1 MSAEDESALKPEEV
15 TPSVDAT
22 VALPPEVKKATPTT
36 DAPLKDPDVADG
48 SIRGVSTRN
57 LPRHYSRAGVVNPK
71 WILYTSVLLG
81 VTVSM
86 QYGWSTSQLN
96 YKKFN
101 KEADCNAIAYAKAHA
116 TEDDPFNAT
125 KFDGT
130 CIIFPGHTKAD
141 WTVVVNAWV
150 VGGMIGSLAV
160 GKISD
165 LVGRKRVM
173 LYNCGFIISG
183 AAIQAAVSNIWAFAF
198 GRFLAGIASGACTGC
213 IGTYVNEIAPPH
225 LRSKLGIGL
234 QGGINL
240 GIVLVVTTHFYL
252 DFDQGW
258 RIIAGFP
265 IVLASLFLA
274 LSPFIM
280 VESPVWLMLHGHRK
294 EAEKVLVQLYGEENV
309 STALAWIKP
318 DKKPAAEA
326 DAEKQTPC
334 WSEVG
339 HETVIKG
346 KGLTW
351 GELFSVE
358 MRRPLVVG
366 MGLACMQ
373 KLTGINSI
381 FYYSSTLFGSGMDP
395 RVSSIIV
402 AIVNLVPTLC
412 SGVVAAKFGNRPMIL
427 FSTVGMCVSSIG
439 ITLSLVYNEPG
450 ATIALAA
457 AFVFSFAICL
467 GPIMFVVV
475 AAVVPD
481 HARGSVVSIGIF
493 VAWAANLVVGIGYP
507 YLATALENY
516 KYLPFAV
523 ISALSTVFV
532 YYLVPETSNLTT
544 SEIQAVFKKIR
555 GNGRF

>member
-1 MSAEDESALKPEEV
+1 MSTEGDKVLKPEQV
-15 TPSVDAT
+15 KPS
-22 VALPPEVKKATPTT
+22 LPADHPEKDKDSPPTSQIAS
-36 DAPLKDPDVADG
+36 DAPLSPDVQKDA
-48 SIRGVSTRN
+48 SITGVATRH
-57 LPRHYSRAGVVNPK
+57 LPRHFSRAAVVQPK

-81 VTVSM
+81 VTISM

-96 YKKFN
+96 YAKFN
-101 KEADCNAIAYAKAHA
+101 NENQCNAIAAEKAHNL
-116 TEDDPFNAT
+116 TWDHNKCT
-125 KFDGT
+125 M
-130 CIIFPGHTKAD
+130 FPGHTKGQ

-165 LVGRKRVM
+165 RVGRKRALM
-173 LYNCGFIISG
+173 YNCGFIIAG
-183 AAIQAAVSNIWAFAF
+183 AVIQAAVSNLWAFAF
-198 GRFLAGIASGACTGC
+198 GRFLAGIASGASTGC
-213 IGTYVNEIAPPH
+213 VGTYINEIAPPH

-240 GIVLVVTTHFYL
+240 GIVLVDTTHFYL
-252 DFDQGW
+252 GFNQGW

-265 IVLASLFLA
+265 IVLAALFLG
-274 LSPFIM
+274 LSHFIM

-294 EAEKVLVQLYGEENV
+294 EGEQVLVQLYGEENV
-309 STALAWIKP
+309 NAALSWIKP
-318 DKKPAAEA
+318 KKKPA
-326 DAEKQTPC
+326 DAERQAPC

-339 HETVIKG
+339 HQTVIKG

-351 GELFSVE
+351 SELFAVE

-381 FYYSSTLFGSGMDP
+381 FYYSSSLFGGVGVADG
-395 RVSSIIV
+395 RVCNIIV
-402 AIVNLVPTLC
+402 AIVNLIPTLC
-412 SGVVAAKFGNRPMIL
+412 SGMVSAKFGNRPMIL
-427 FSTVGMCVSSIG
+427 FSTIGMCVSSIG
-439 ITLSLVYNEPG
+439 ITLSLVYDAPQ
-450 ATIALAA
+450 ATVALAA

-493 VAWAANLVVGIGYP
+493 VAWSANLVVGIGYP
-507 YLATALENY
+507 YLATALNHY
-516 KYLPFAV
+516 KYVPFAV
-523 ISALSTVFV
+523 ISAISTVFV
-532 YYLVPETSNLTT
+532 YFLVPETSNLTT
-544 SEIQAVFKKIR
+544 SEIQEVFKKIR

>member
-1 MSAEDESALKPEEV
+1 MSTEGGNALKPEEV
-15 TPSVDAT
+15 KPSLPESHPEKETPPISQDAT
-22 VALPPEVKKATPTT
+22 NAQKDQSITGVA
-36 DAPLKDPDVADG
+36 
-48 SIRGVSTRN
+48 TRN
-57 LPRHYSRAGVVNPK
+57 LPRHFSRAAVVHPK

-81 VTVSM
+81 VTISM
-86 QYGWSTSQLN
+86 QYGWYTSQLN
-96 YKKFN
+96 YAKFN
-101 KEADCNAIAYAKAHA
+101 NEKQCNARPVK
-116 TEDDPFNAT
+116 E
-125 KFDGT
+125 GT
-130 CIIFPGHTKAD
+130 CIMFSGHSKAQ

-150 VGGMIGSLAV
+150 VGGMLGALLV
-160 GKISD
+160 GKVSD
-165 LVGRKRVM
+165 RVGRKRALM
-173 LYNCGFIISG
+173 YNCGFIIAG
-183 AAIQAAVSNIWAFAF
+183 AVIQAAVSDIWAFAF
-198 GRFLAGIASGACTGC
+198 GRFLAGIASGASTGC
-213 IGTYVNEIAPPH
+213 VGTYVNEIAPPH

-240 GIVLVVTTHFYL
+240 GIVLVDTTHFYL
-252 DFDQGW
+252 GFHDGW

-265 IVLASLFLA
+265 IVLAGIFLVCGQ
-274 LSPFIM
+274 FIM

-309 STALAWIKP
+309 TTALSWIKP
-318 DKKPAAEA
+318 KKEPV
-326 DAEKQTPC
+326 DVEKQEPC

-351 GELFSVE
+351 AELFAVE

-381 FYYSSTLFGSGMDP
+381 FYYSSSLFGGVGVADG
-395 RVSSIIV
+395 RVCNIIV

-412 SGVVAAKFGNRPMIL
+412 SGMVAARFGNRPMIL
-427 FSTVGMCVSSIG
+427 FSTVGMCLSSIG
-439 ITLSLVYNEPG
+439 ITLSLAYDAPK
-450 ATIALAA
+450 ATVALAA

-507 YLATALENY
+507 YLATALETY
-516 KYLPFAV
+516 KYVPFAV
-523 ISALSTVFV
+523 ISGLSTIFV

-544 SEIQAVFKKIR
+544 VEIQEVFRKIR

>member
-1 MSAEDESALKPEEV
+1 MSDEGDKALKVEEV
-15 TPSVDAT
+15 TPSVAGELREKESQP
-22 VALPPEVKKATPTT
+22 ASS
-36 DAPLKDPDVADG
+36 DAPLNPAVEKDH
-48 SIRGVSTRN
+48 SIKGVTTRS
-57 LPRHYSRAGVVNPK
+57 LPRHYSRAAVVQPK

-81 VTVSM
+81 VTISM

-96 YKKFN
+96 YAKFN
-101 KEADCNAIAYAKAHA
+101 NEKQCNAIAAAKAHN
-116 TEDDPFNAT
+116 TTWDHNKCT
-125 KFDGT
+125 M
-130 CIIFPGHTKAD
+130 FPGHTKGE

-150 VGGMIGSLAV
+150 VGGMIGALLV

-165 LVGRKRVM
+165 RVGRKQALM
-173 LYNCGFIISG
+173 YNCGFIIAG
-183 AAIQAAVSNIWAFAF
+183 AAIQAAVSNLWAFAF
-198 GRFLAGIASGACTGC
+198 GRFLAGIASGASTGC
-213 IGTYVNEIAPPH
+213 VGTYVNEIAPPH

-240 GIVLVVTTHFYL
+240 GIVLVDTTHFYL
-252 DFDQGW
+252 GFDQGW

-265 IVLASLFLA
+265 IVLAALFLG
-274 LSPFIM
+274 LSQFVM

-294 EAEKVLVQLYGEENV
+294 EGEQVLVQLYGEENV
-309 STALAWIKP
+309 NTALSWIKP
-318 DKKPAAEA
+318 TKKAA
-326 DAEKQTPC
+326 DVEKQDPC

-339 HETVIKG
+339 HQTVIRG

-351 GELFSVE
+351 GELFAVE

-381 FYYSSTLFGSGMDP
+381 FYYSSSLFGGVGVADG
-395 RVSSIIV
+395 RVCNIIV
-402 AIVNLVPTLC
+402 AIVNLIPTVC
-412 SGVVAAKFGNRPMIL
+412 SGMVAAKFGNRPMIL
-427 FSTVGMCVSSIG
+427 FSTVGMCLSSIG
-439 ITLSLVYNEPG
+439 ITLSLYYDAPQ
-450 ATIALAA
+450 ATVALAA

-507 YLATALENY
+507 YLATALETY
-516 KYLPFAV
+516 KYVPFAA
-523 ISALSTVFV
+523 ISGISTVFV

-544 SEIQAVFKKIR
+544 AEIQEVFKKIR

>member
-1 MSAEDESALKPEEV
+1 MSAERDKVLTPEEV
-15 TPSVDAT
+15 KPSVPGDHPAK
-22 VALPPEVKKATPTT
+22 E
-36 DAPLKDPDVADG
+36 APLTATEDVNKDQ
-48 SIRGVSTRN
+48 SIKGVSTRN
-57 LPRHYSRAGVVNPK
+57 LPRHYSKAALVQPK
-71 WILYTSVLLG
+71 WVLYTSVLLG
-81 VTVSM
+81 VMISM

-96 YKKFN
+96 YSKFN
-101 KEADCNAIAYAKAHA
+101 KEKDCNARPVA
-116 TEDDPFNAT
+116 N
-125 KFDGT
+125 GT
-130 CIIFPGHTKAD
+130 CTMFPGHSKAE

-150 VGGMIGSLAV
+150 FGGMIGALLV

-165 LVGRKRVM
+165 QVGRKRALM
-173 LYNCGFIISG
+173 YNCGFIIAG
-183 AAIQAAVSNIWAFAF
+183 ATIQAAVSNIWAFAF
-198 GRFLAGIASGACTGC
+198 GRLLAGIASGASTGC
-213 IGTYVNEIAPPH
+213 VGTYINEIAPPH

-240 GIVLVVTTHFYL
+240 GIVLVDTTHFYL
-252 DFDQGW
+252 GFDQGW

-265 IVLASLFLA
+265 IVLGTLFLA
-274 LSPFIM
+274 LSHFVM
-280 VESPVWLMLHGHRK
+280 VESPVWLLLHGHRK
-294 EAEKVLVQLYGEENV
+294 EGEQVLVRLYGEENV
-309 STALAWIKP
+309 NTALSWIKP
-318 DKKPAAEA
+318 EKKAV
-326 DAEKQTPC
+326 DVEKQTPC

-351 GELFSVE
+351 GELFAVE

-381 FYYSSTLFGSGMDP
+381 FYYSSSLFGGVGVADG
-395 RVSSIIV
+395 RVCNIIV
-402 AIVNLVPTLC
+402 AIVNLIPTLC
-412 SGVVAAKFGNRPMIL
+412 SGMISAKFGNRPMIL
-427 FSTVGMCVSSIG
+427 FSTVGMCVSAVG
-439 ITLSLVYNEPG
+439 ITLSLAFDAPQ
-450 ATIALAA
+450 ATVALAA

-493 VAWAANLVVGIGYP
+493 VAWAANLLVGIGYP
-507 YLATALENY
+507 YMATALDTY
-516 KYLPFAV
+516 KYVPFAV

-544 SEIQAVFKKIR
+544 AEIQDVFKKIR

>member
-1 MSAEDESALKPEEV
+1 MSAEGDKVLQPEEV
-15 TPSVDAT
+15 TPSVPAT
-22 VALPPEVKKATPTT
+22 HEEKESPPTSQAAT
-36 DAPLKDPDVADG
+36 DAPLNPAVEKDH
-48 SIRGVSTRN
+48 SIKGVSTRN
-57 LPRHYSRAGVVNPK
+57 LPRHFSRAAVVQPK

-81 VTVSM
+81 VTISM

-96 YKKFN
+96 YAKFN
-101 KEADCNAIAYAKAHA
+101 SEKTCNARPVA
-116 TEDDPFNAT
+116 
-125 KFDGT
+125 DGT
-130 CIIFPGHTKAD
+130 CIMFPGHTKAQ

-150 VGGMIGSLAV
+150 VGGMIGSLLV
-160 GKISD
+160 GKVSD
-165 LVGRKRVM
+165 QVGRKRALM
-173 LYNCGFIISG
+173 YNCGFIISG

-198 GRFLAGIASGACTGC
+198 GRFLAGIASGASTGC
-213 IGTYVNEIAPPH
+213 VGTYVNEIAPPH

-240 GIVLVVTTHFYL
+240 GIVLVDTTHFYL
-252 DFDQGW
+252 NFDQGW

-265 IVLASLFLA
+265 IVLAVLFLA
-274 LSPFIM
+274 SSHFMM

-294 EAEKVLVQLYGEENV
+294 EGEKVLVQLYGEENV
-309 STALAWIKP
+309 NAALSWIKP
-318 DKKPAAEA
+318 KKKPV
-326 DAEKQTPC
+326 DMEKQDPC

-339 HETVIKG
+339 HQTVIRG
-346 KGLTW
+346 KGLSW
-351 GELFSVE
+351 SELFAVE

-381 FYYSSTLFGSGMDP
+381 FYYSSSLFGGVGVADG
-395 RVSSIIV
+395 RVCNIIV
-402 AIVNLVPTLC
+402 AIVNLIPTLC
-412 SGVVAAKFGNRPMIL
+412 SGVVSAKFGNRPMIL
-427 FSTVGMCVSSIG
+427 FSTVGMCLSSIG
-439 ITLSLVYNEPG
+439 ITLSLAYDAPQ
-450 ATIALAA
+450 ATVALAA

-507 YLATALENY
+507 YLATALETY
-516 KYLPFAV
+516 KYVPFAV

-532 YYLVPETSNLTT
+532 YFLVPETSNLTT
-544 SEIQAVFKKIR
+544 AEIQEVFKKIR

>member
-1 MSAEDESALKPEEV
+1 MEREQGLQNPTFLFLLKQLSPMPEEV
-15 TPSVDAT
+15 KPSLPESHPEKETPPISQDAT
-22 VALPPEVKKATPTT
+22 
-36 DAPLKDPDVADG
+36 DAQKDQ
-48 SIRGVSTRN
+48 SIT
-57 LPRHYSRAGVVNPK
+57 VVHPK

-81 VTVSM
+81 VTISM
-86 QYGWSTSQLN
+86 QYGWYTSQLN
-96 YKKFN
+96 YAKFN
-101 KEADCNAIAYAKAHA
+101 NEKQCNARPVK
-116 TEDDPFNAT
+116 E
-125 KFDGT
+125 GT
-130 CIIFPGHTKAD
+130 CIMFSGHSKAQ

-150 VGGMIGSLAV
+150 VGGMLGALLV
-160 GKISD
+160 GKVSD
-165 LVGRKRVM
+165 RVGRNVPLCTTAALSYR
-173 LYNCGFIISG
+173 CGD
-183 AAIQAAVSNIWAFAF
+183 QAAVSDIWAFAF
-198 GRFLAGIASGACTGC
+198 GRFLAGIASGASTGC
-213 IGTYVNEIAPPH
+213 VGTYVNEIAPPH

-240 GIVLVVTTHFYL
+240 GIVLVDTTHFYL
-252 DFDQGW
+252 GFHDGW

-265 IVLASLFLA
+265 IVLAGIFLVCGQ
-274 LSPFIM
+274 FIM

-309 STALAWIKP
+309 TTALSWIKP
-318 DKKPAAEA
+318 KKEPV
-326 DAEKQTPC
+326 DVEKQEPC

-351 GELFSVE
+351 AELFAVE

-381 FYYSSTLFGSGMDP
+381 FYYSSSLFGGVGVADG
-395 RVSSIIV
+395 RVCNIIV

-412 SGVVAAKFGNRPMIL
+412 SGMVAARFGNRPMIL
-427 FSTVGMCVSSIG
+427 FSTVGMCLSSIG
-439 ITLSLVYNEPG
+439 ITLSLAYDAPK
-450 ATIALAA
+450 ATVALAA

-467 GPIMFVVV
+467 GPSC
-475 AAVVPD
+475 
-481 HARGSVVSIGIF
+481 SVVSIGIF

-507 YLATALENY
+507 YLATALETY
-516 KYLPFAV
+516 KYVPFAV
-523 ISALSTVFV
+523 ISGLSTIFV

-544 SEIQAVFKKIR
+544 VEIQEVFRKIR